1 MQRSRHVNEY
11 AALSLFAALTGLLGQ
26 TLIPWL
32 SGQLNSRY
40 LEFRFVVSNIDAYP
54 FAVVALITFKNA
66 EPKKALFRILAFFS
80 GLCPGYYGYTAALAA
95 CSALGSGNA
104 GYLANVLSDAQD
116 AFEYMVIA
124 LCVGAWGFAMQKVAR
139 RRFMYRAMLA
149 PFILITAWSIYSNLA
164 CNPPQILM
172 FALDVLCM
180 AGIFMCSSRKGS
192 TSG

>member
-40 LEFRFVVSNIDAYP
+40 LEFRFVVSNIDVYP

-80 GLCPGYYGYTAALAA
+80 GLCLGY
-95 CSALGSGNA
+95 
-104 GYLANVLSDAQD
+104 
-116 AFEYMVIA
+116 
-124 LCVGAWGFAMQKVAR
+124 
-139 RRFMYRAMLA
+139 
-149 PFILITAWSIYSNLA
+149 
-164 CNPPQILM
+164 
-172 FALDVLCM
+172 
-180 AGIFMCSSRKGS
+180 
-192 TSG
+192 